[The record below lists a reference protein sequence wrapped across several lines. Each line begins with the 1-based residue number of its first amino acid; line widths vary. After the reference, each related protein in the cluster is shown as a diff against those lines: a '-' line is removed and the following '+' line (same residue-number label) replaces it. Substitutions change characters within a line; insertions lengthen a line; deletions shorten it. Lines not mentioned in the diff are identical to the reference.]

1 MKTML
6 QTLLAVAVTTM
17 GVAPAWAASGRADHS
32 GFVVWVFLGFCAL
45 IIVAQVVPAMLVFF
59 GLVKG
64 ATEKKELAQQK
75 THH

>member
-1 MKTML
+1 MKTFIRTMMVV
-6 QTLLAVAVTTM
+6 TISLLGTV
-17 GVAPAWAASGRADHS
+17 PAWAASERVDHS

-64 ATEKKELAQQK
+64 AAEKKELAEEK
-75 THH
+75 VHK